1 MASMWRTTTGTIVLA
16 IAALFCAPLLSAATI
31 TVNSTADT
39 AANDGHCTLRE
50 AIVAANTDTASGVA
64 VGECAAGSGA
74 DVLDLTGVSG
84 TITLT
89 SALPSIT
96 TDMALTGPGAA
107 NLTIWGNDLYRV
119 FFVTNGAAVSIS
131 DLTIAHGKAVG
142 GHGGNSDG
150 SGGGGGSADMGG
162 GVFVNANATLLLNSV
177 AFTGNAASGGAGG
190 SGGAQGDGGGGGG
203 GIGGPGTDNF
213 GESGGNGGGGGPL
226 GGNGGAGATA
236 DSSGCVAPEAGTP
249 DGAGGGGSY
258 DGCDIDGASGS
269 FGGGGGGGGGA
280 GGATSAGGSGG
291 FGGGGGGGGG
301 NGGGGGGTFGGSGGA
316 GEGGGGGGAGLGGAI
331 FVRSGATLTL
341 MGCSFQNNSGS
352 GGTGGGSSAGG
363 TSNGANG
370 KGKGG
375 AVFVM
380 TGATASQ
387 CNTTYSANTAS
398 DAGSVSGFTNAD
410 NNDVWGTIGTIT
422 VSVSPT
428 TLPDVTA
435 GSPVSATFSASPAG
449 TYTFSATGLP
459 SWLNLATD
467 GSLSGTPLCSD
478 VGPVSFTVIAT
489 NSSGCSG
496 SQLVSF
502 NVNVLSISV
511 SPSVLPPAFV
521 GHSFS
526 ASFSATPAGTF
537 TFSAIGLPGWL
548 TLAPDGTLTGTPSIS
563 DAGLASF
570 TVVATDSASQCTGR
584 TVVGLQVLVAQVPTL
599 GGIGFATL
607 MFSLAAFG
615 WFWSRRALP

>member
-280 GGATSAGGSGG
+280 GGGGVAGALGDVDGGVAGAGGEELAGGLVVAVRGHKREGEEKRVIIG
-291 FGGGGGGGGG
+291 FG
-301 NGGGGGGTFGGSGGA
+301 
-316 GEGGGGGGAGLGGAI
+316 
-331 FVRSGATLTL
+331 
-341 MGCSFQNNSGS
+341 
-352 GGTGGGSSAGG
+352 
-363 TSNGANG
+363 
-370 KGKGG
+370 KG
-375 AVFVM
+375 M
-380 TGATASQ
+380 T
-387 CNTTYSANTAS
+387 
-398 DAGSVSGFTNAD
+398 
-410 NNDVWGTIGTIT
+410 
-422 VSVSPT
+422 
-428 TLPDVTA
+428 
-435 GSPVSATFSASPAG
+435 
-449 TYTFSATGLP
+449 
-459 SWLNLATD
+459 
-467 GSLSGTPLCSD
+467 
-478 VGPVSFTVIAT
+478 
-489 NSSGCSG
+489 
-496 SQLVSF
+496 
-502 NVNVLSISV
+502 
-511 SPSVLPPAFV
+511 
-521 GHSFS
+521 
-526 ASFSATPAGTF
+526 
-537 TFSAIGLPGWL
+537 
-548 TLAPDGTLTGTPSIS
+548 
-563 DAGLASF
+563 
-570 TVVATDSASQCTGR
+570 R
-584 TVVGLQVLVAQVPTL
+584 
-599 GGIGFATL
+599 
-607 MFSLAAFG
+607 
-615 WFWSRRALP
+615 